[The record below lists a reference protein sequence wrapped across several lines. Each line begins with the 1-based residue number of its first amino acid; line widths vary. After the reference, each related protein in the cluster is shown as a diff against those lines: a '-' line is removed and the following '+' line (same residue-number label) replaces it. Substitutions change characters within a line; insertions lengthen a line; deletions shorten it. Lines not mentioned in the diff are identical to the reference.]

1 MKLVDYPTLRARRLC
16 LGQFPAL
23 CGGRN
28 RCGPLE
34 LRDDCHGAPYRRT
47 DTACTRRPFDV
58 TDTASNGNAFVG
70 GVAAGLG
77 INWAV
82 TPGMY
87 LRAEWEYVAFAPVN
101 GSRPNINAG
110 KIGAGARF

>member
-1 MKLVDYPTLRARRLC
+1 MVGIAAGRLNY
-16 LGQFPAL
+16 GTTVTV
-23 CGGRN
+23 
-28 RCGPLE
+28 
-34 LRDDCHGAPYRRT
+34 HHTGAPIPH
-47 DTACTRRPFDV
+47 APGAPFDV